1 MIRCSSCSTELPAN
15 SRFCSACGTTV
26 AASSADPLATVA
38 MSDAEMPDSA
48 PSLGASSNGP
58 ITPMHA
64 TRLRSGAAETQR
76 FPPGTLIASRYRVI
90 ARLGKGGMGEVF
102 RADDLILGQA
112 VALKFLPEAAAN
124 NPSLLARFYD
134 EVRIARQVT
143 HPNVCRVHDI
153 GEVQGQPYL
162 SMAYIDGE
170 DLGALLRRIGRLPA
184 DKATEFSRK
193 LCAGLAAAHAQGVL
207 HRDLKP
213 GNIMVDS
220 QGQVLIT
227 DFGLAGIAEELH
239 GAEVRNGTPAYM
251 APEQLT
257 GQEVSARSDIYSLGL
272 VMYEMFTGRAP
283 FEANTSAE
291 MLRLRQQSRA
301 TNPSTLVTDIDAAVE
316 RTILRCLEPDPKM
329 RPQTAL
335 AVSASLPGGDPL
347 AAALAAG
354 ETPSPELVA
363 AAGTDEGLRPV
374 IAIAALA
381 GTIVLLAVFM
391 IFTPRMRTINK
402 IPLENPP
409 EALAAKARDT
419 IRKLGYT
426 ERPADA
432 AYGFFYNDYQDYL
445 ENKLKSMAEWDRAYA
460 TPPSPLTFWYR
471 QSPRLLESESI
482 SRAGRVSQAD
492 PFPQNSGEIN
502 ADFDQEGRLIDF
514 HAVPPQLDNSGNS
527 ARSADW
533 GSLFAAADL
542 DMSKFQQAAPEW
554 VPLLDTDSRAAW
566 TGTYPGHPDLPI
578 RIEAAA
584 WHGKPAYF
592 EIVWPWTKPTR
603 LVEDAGPR
611 SRKVANIAKNVFL
624 ILVGIVAIIVARMN
638 SKAGRGDHR
647 GAVRLGLFAGI
658 ASLIGWVF
666 SAHHV
671 ASQAEQNLLGEA
683 VADAITRSVL
693 LWGVYLAL
701 EPWIRRYWP
710 RTLITWTRVLGGR
723 FRDPMVGRDLL
734 FGTLFGVAYVVMIL
748 AFNLIDPSPD
758 RNFQVSSLMGG
769 RTVAFG
775 VMQHLFQTVITST
788 EFFIMIFL
796 LRVLLRKEWI
806 AGTVFVALWSV
817 LQTYSN
823 GNSGWLSL
831 LLYAMIFSLLVIILL
846 RCGLF
851 AMVVTIFLIDWVNQ
865 TFATTDLGSWYGL
878 SSLIVVLFVGAM
890 AGYGFWT
897 SLGGRK
903 LIDDTALAR

>member
-1 MIRCSSCSTELPAN
+1 MMRCTLCSTELPVN
-15 SRFCSACGTTV
+15 SRFCLTCGANLTPSGTHSPGSQQ
-26 AASSADPLATVA
+26 SSSRPSNPDDVATVA
-38 MSDAEMPDSA
+38 MSDIP
-48 PSLGASSNGP
+48 N
-58 ITPMHA
+58 TPTPGSRFRA
-64 TRLRSGAAETQR
+64 SGAGAADAQR
-76 FPPGTLIASRYRVI
+76 FPPGTLIASRYRVV
-90 ARLGKGGMGEVF
+90 ARLGRGGMGEVF
-102 RADDLILGQA
+102 RADDLILGQP

-170 DLGALLRRIGRLPA
+170 DLGVLLRRIGRLPA

-213 GNIMVDS
+213 GNIMIDA

-227 DFGLAGIAEELH
+227 DFGLAGIAEELQ
-239 GAEVRNGTPAYM
+239 GAEIRNGTPAYM

-283 FEANTSAE
+283 FEASTAAE
-291 MLRLRQQSRA
+291 MLRLRQSSRV
-301 TNPSTLVTDIDAAVE
+301 TNPSTLVSEIDPAVE
-316 RTILRCLEPDPKM
+316 RTILRCLEADPKL
-329 RPQTAL
+329 RPQSAL
-335 AVSASLPGGDPL
+335 AVAASLPGGDPL

-354 ETPSPELVA
+354 ETPSPEVVA
-363 AAGTDEGLRPV
+363 AAGTDDGLRPA
-374 IAIAALA
+374 IAISALA
-381 GTIVLLAVFM
+381 GTIALFAVLM

-402 IPLENPP
+402 ISLENPP
-409 EALAAKARDT
+409 EALAARARDT
-419 IRKLGYT
+419 VRKLGYT

-492 PFPQNSGEIN
+492 PFPQNSGEITAN
-502 ADFDQEGRLIDF
+502 FDQEGRLIDF
-514 HAVPPQLDNSGNS
+514 HAIPPELDNSDNS
-527 ARSADW
+527 ARGADW
-533 GSLFAAADL
+533 GLLFAAADL
-542 DMSKFQQAAPEW
+542 DLSKFQQAAPEW
-554 VPLLDTDSRAAW
+554 VPLSASDSRAAW

-584 WHGKPAYF
+584 WHGKPVYF
-592 EIVWPWTKPTR
+592 AIIWPWTKPTR
-603 LVEDAGPR
+603 LIEETGVRAQ
-611 SRKVANIAKNVFL
+611 KAATIAKNVFL
-624 ILVGIVAIIVARMN
+624 ILIGIVAVIFARIN

-647 GAVRLGLFAGI
+647 GAVRLGLFAGFG
-658 ASLIGWVF
+658 SLIGWLL

-671 ASQAEQNLLGEA
+671 ASKAESSLLGEA
-683 VADAITRSVL
+683 IADAVLRAVL
-693 LWGVYLAL
+693 LWGLYLAL

-734 FGTLFGVAYVVMIL
+734 FGTLFGVAYAVLIL
-748 AFNLIDPSPD
+748 SFNLIDPGPGRD
-758 RNFQVSSLMGG
+758 LQAPNLMGG
-769 RTVAFG
+769 RAIVFG
-775 VMQHLFQTVITST
+775 IMQHLFATLATST
-788 EFFIMIFL
+788 QFFLMIFL
-796 LRVLLRKEWI
+796 LRVLVRK
-806 AGTVFVALWSV
+806 
-817 LQTYSN
+817 
-823 GNSGWLSL
+823 
-831 LLYAMIFSLLVIILL
+831 
-846 RCGLF
+846 
-851 AMVVTIFLIDWVNQ
+851 
-865 TFATTDLGSWYGL
+865 
-878 SSLIVVLFVGAM
+878 
-890 AGYGFWT
+890 
-897 SLGGRK
+897 
-903 LIDDTALAR
+903 

>member
-1 MIRCSSCSTELPAN
+1 MTRCSACSTELPVN
-15 SRFCSACGTTV
+15 SRFCLTCGANVTASNADEV
-26 AASSADPLATVA
+26 ATIA
-38 MSDAEMPDSA
+38 MSAGLSDAP
-48 PSLGASSNGP
+48 L
-58 ITPMHA
+58 TPMA
-64 TRLRSGAAETQR
+64 GSRIRSGSAAAETQR

-102 RADDLILGQA
+102 RADDLILGQP
-112 VALKFLPEAAAN
+112 VALKFLPETAAN

-170 DLGALLRRIGRLPA
+170 DLGVLLRRIGRLPA

-213 GNIMVDS
+213 GNIMIDS

-227 DFGLAGIAEELH
+227 DFGLAGIAEELQ

-257 GQEVSARSDIYSLGL
+257 GQEVSPRSDIYSLGL
-272 VMYEMFTGRAP
+272 VMYEMFTGRPP
-283 FEANTSAE
+283 FEANTAAE
-291 MLRLRQQSRA
+291 MLRLRQHSRA
-301 TNPSTLVTDIDAAVE
+301 TNPSTLVHDIDPAVE
-316 RTILRCLEPDPKM
+316 RSILRCLEPDPKM

-335 AVSASLPGGDPL
+335 AVAAALPGGDPL

-354 ETPSPELVA
+354 ETPSPETVA

-374 IAIAALA
+374 IAMAALA
-381 GTIVLLAVFM
+381 GTIALLAVLM
-391 IFTPRMRTINK
+391 IFTPRLRTINK

-432 AYGFFYNDYQDYL
+432 AYGFYYTDYQDYL
-445 ENKLKSMAEWDRAYA
+445 AKKLKSMAEWDRTYA
-460 TPPSPLTFWYR
+460 TAPSPLGFWYR
-471 QSPRLLESESI
+471 QSPRLLESQSI
-482 SRAGRVSQAD
+482 YSAGRVQTND
-492 PFPQNSGEIN
+492 PFPQNSGEIR
-502 ADFDQEGRLIDF
+502 ADVDQEGRLLEFRAI
-514 HAVPPQLDNSGNS
+514 PPQLDNSGNA

-533 GSLFAAADL
+533 GLLFAAADL
-542 DMSKFQQAAPEW
+542 DVSKFQQAPPEW

-584 WHGKPAYF
+584 WHGKPVYF
-592 EIVWPWTKPTR
+592 EIVWPWTKPAR
-603 LVEDAGPR
+603 LVEDAGSR
-611 SRKVANIAKNVFL
+611 SQRAAGIAKNVFL
-624 ILVGIVAIIVARMN
+624 ILIGIVAIIAARSN

-658 ASLIGWVF
+658 ASLIGWAF

-671 ASQAEQNLLGEA
+671 ASGAESGLLGEA
-683 VADAITRSVL
+683 TADAVLRAVL
-693 LWGVYLAL
+693 LWGLYLAL

-710 RTLITWTRVLGGR
+710 RTLITWTRVLSGR
-723 FRDPMVGRDLL
+723 FRDPLVGRDLL
-734 FGTLFGVAYVVMIL
+734 FGTLFGVAYVVLIL
-748 AFNLIDPSPD
+748 SFNMIDPGPHQD
-758 RNFQVSSLMGG
+758 LQVSNLMGG
-769 RTVAFG
+769 RAIAF
-775 VMQHLFQTVITST
+775 VIMQHLFSTVSTST
-788 EFFIMIFL
+788 EFFLMIFL
-796 LRVLLRKEWI
+796 LRVLVRKEWI
-806 AGTVFVALWSV
+806 AGTLFVALWAV
-817 LQTYSN
+817 LQSYSN
-823 GNSGWLSL
+823 GNSGWLSIL
-831 LLYAMIFSLLVIILL
+831 MFVLIFSLLVIILL

-851 AMVVTIFLIDWVNQ
+851 AMVVTIFLIDWVDQ
-865 TFATTDLGSWYGL
+865 TFATVDLGSWYGL
-878 SSLIVVLFVGAM
+878 SSLMVILVVGAM

-903 LIDDTALAR
+903 LIDNAALAR